1 MFSEDKCAGVIPQ
14 TVFQTLMHK
23 YETERVQKAAVL
35 PELER
40 KAQEQLAHHQDIDR
54 WISIIQQYTEIA
66 ALDESILFELVD
78 RIEVS
83 EAQKRGSIR
92 IQDIKVCYRYV
103 GCVDDVLALE
113 RQDAV

>member
-40 KAQEQLAHHQDIDR
+40 KAQEQLAHHQDVDR

-66 ALDESILFELVD
+66 ALDESVRHGEAVPVFAGASCNNYDILAHNYFLLRKFESA
-78 RIEVS
+78 R
-83 EAQKRGSIR
+83 
-92 IQDIKVCYRYV
+92 
-103 GCVDDVLALE
+103 VLS
-113 RQDAV
+113 QIS